1 MDQEPVVIIGAG
13 PAGIAAAVSLAELG
27 VRSVIIDREGQ
38 VASSWRGRYDRL
50 KLDTNKWFSRLP
62 GRPYPKG
69 TPIFPTRD
77 QVADYF
83 ERHAQI
89 DGVVHRLNTGV
100 ERVEPLGDGGWQLQ
114 TSGWEHRGASRGGRD
129 RSGEHTRYS
138 GVARFEHLHGRI
150 AALVG
155 IPQLRCPTSGSGSWW
170 SARGRREWIS
180 LTIWQRAGRPRC
192 GWPCARRQTSCCAAC
207 PVAFPAIF
215 SSVRCFSLSP
225 SVADTILRFLRL
237 VRLGDLSEFGLP
249 IPEEGAFAAAHRR
262 AISPS
267 IIDMDVIKAIR
278 RNEIEMVQTVASVDT
293 AGVSLVD
300 GTLVQ
305 PEVVIAATGY
315 RPGLESMVGHLDVLD
330 DHGVP
335 QIMAPKPAS
344 KGLWFIGYQ
353 LGPSLLGIAG
363 QQSRPLARMIANDL
377 GAQPKTKDPLAPTVE
392 TEGTKW

>member
-1 MDQEPVVIIGAG
+1 MDQQPVVIIGAG

-38 VASSWRGRYDRL
+38 VAASWRGRYDRL

-77 QVADYF
+77 TGGGLLRAA
-83 ERHAQI
+83 RANRWHR
-89 DGVVHRLNTGV
+89 HRLNTAV
-100 ERVEPLGDGGWQLQ
+100 ERIDPLADGGWQLQ
-114 TSGWEHRGASRGGRD
+114 TSDGNIAARHVVVATGRANTPVIPEWPGLNTFTGELLHSSAYRNAVPYVGKRVLVVGSGASGMDIAHDLATGGAAKVWLAVRTPPNILL
-129 RSGEHTRYS
+129 RSLPG
-138 GVARFEHLHGRI
+138 
-150 AALVG
+150 G
-155 IPQLRCPTSGSGSWW
+155 IPGDVLLRPMFHLPP
-170 SARGRREWIS
+170 S
-180 LTIWQRAGRPRC
+180 L
-192 GWPCARRQTSCCAAC
+192 
-207 PVAFPAIF
+207 
-215 SSVRCFSLSP
+215 
-225 SVADTILRFLRL
+225 ADTILRFLRL

-278 RNEIEMVQTVASVDT
+278 RNEIEVVQTVASVDT

-330 DHGVP
+330 DDGVP

-392 TEGTKW
+392 TEGSKW